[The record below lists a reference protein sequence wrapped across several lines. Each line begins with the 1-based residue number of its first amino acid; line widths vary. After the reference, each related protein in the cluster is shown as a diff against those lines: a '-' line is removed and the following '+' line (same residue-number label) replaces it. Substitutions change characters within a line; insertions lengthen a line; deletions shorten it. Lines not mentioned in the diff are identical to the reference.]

1 MNRAQVDSAGAS
13 RGSFRSYA
21 TGFILAIVLTLLA
34 FALVMSGAL
43 SRSATLFAIFGAAIV
58 QILVHLH
65 YFLHLDG
72 SSAARWNVLALLF
85 TLLILFLFIGGTL
98 WIMVNLYYRMM

>member
-21 TGFILAIVLTLLA
+21 TGFILAIILTLLA

-43 SRSATLFAIFGAAIV
+43 SRSATLIGIFGAAII

-65 YFLHLDG
+65 YFLHLG
-72 SSAARWNVLALLF
+72 RSSAASWNVLALLF
-85 TLLILFLFIGGTL
+85 TLLVMSLFIVGTL
-98 WIMVNLYYRMM
+98 WIMHNLDYRMM